1 MANQFEVVIVGAGV
15 VGLACAKQF
24 AEKGFDTLVVE
35 SEDAFGT
42 GISSRNSEVIHAGIY
57 YSSNTAKARLCV
69 RGRHLLYEYCSA
81 RGIAHKKIGKWIVA
95 QTHNQAEKLHKLH
108 KTGESNGCDD
118 LYFLDTEAIRSGEP
132 ELNATDVLYSPSTGI
147 VDSHALMYSMVG
159 DVANSG
165 GVIVYRTPCT
175 AARQLH
181 DGFELRLGG
190 VEPTTV
196 TTRFL
201 VNACGLN
208 AVNFAKKIDGL
219 ADDVIPQACYA
230 KGNYFSYTG
239 KVPFRRLIYPTP
251 ETGGLGVHLTLDLN
265 GQARFG
271 PDVEWID
278 EIDYQVNESAK
289 LKFAAAIKTYWP
301 ACRAENLTPAYAGV
315 RPKLGN
321 RYRFAEDFYLQS
333 EKDHGIPGLFNLFG
347 IESPGLTASLAI
359 AEEVFSTFREM
370 S

>member
-1 MANQFEVVIVGAGV
+1 MANQFEVIVVGAGV

-35 SEDAFGT
+35 SEEAFGK

-57 YSSNTAKARLCV
+57 YPSNTAKARLCV

-95 QTHNQAEKLHKLH
+95 QTHSQAEKLHKLQ

-118 LYFLDTEAIRSGEP
+118 LHFLETEAIYSGEP
-132 ELNATDVLYSPSTGI
+132 ELNATEVLYSPSTGI
-147 VDSHALMYSMVG
+147 VDSYALMYSMVG
-159 DVANSG
+159 DVANGG

-175 AARQLH
+175 AVTPLH
-181 DGFELRLGG
+181 DGFEIRLGG
-190 VEPTTV
+190 AEPTKV

-208 AVNFAKKIDGL
+208 AVSFAKTIDGL
-219 ADDVIPQACYA
+219 ADHVIPQACYA
-230 KGNYFSYTG
+230 KGNYFSYMG

-271 PDVEWID
+271 PDVEWVD

-289 LKFAAAIKTYWP
+289 LRFAAAIKTYWP
-301 ACRAENLTPAYAGV
+301 ACRAENLVPAYSGI

-321 RYRFAEDFYLQS
+321 RHRFAEDFYLQS
-333 EKDHGIPGLFNLFG
+333 EKDHGIPGLLNLFG

-359 AEEVFSTFREM
+359 AEEVFSTFREL